1 MTPNE
6 LLEISNAFRP
16 GKAAGHDRIPISI
29 IKKSIQII
37 AVPLAHIINLSISH
51 GIVPDHMKIARVIPL
66 FKGGDRSLFTNYRP
80 ISILPS
86 FSKFLEK
93 VVYNRLYNYLSKLE
107 ILCHNQFGFRKNHS
121 TSLALIDL
129 YEKISLALDRNEH
142 AVGVFLDLSKAFD
155 TVDHNIL
162 LDKLEHYGIRGVA
175 LDWVR
180 SYLSNRL
187 QFVQFNGQCSSPQT
201 ICCSVPQGSIL
212 GPLFFLLYINDL
224 NNVSS
229 LVELIL
235 FADDT
240 NLFMSHKDPVY
251 LAASLNSELN
261 KLSTWFKANKLSL
274 NLKKTN
280 FMLYKPRQKRYH
292 FPMQVCINEQRIEQV
307 KETVFLGVVLDE
319 HLSWKPHIS
328 QVARKISKSIGVI
341 NRARFFLPKPCLK
354 TLYYCLVYPYLHYC
368 IIVWGST
375 YKTNLRRLVS
385 LQKRVIRIISKSTFD
400 SHSDPIFKELELL
413 KLSDIRQLELGK
425 LMFSLNHSL
434 LPPKFNNYFSL
445 NKQVHSYATRHA
457 NDFHLPSCR
466 INLRKFSVSFQ
477 GPTYYNT
484 IENDIKESNSLHL
497 FKTKLKKKLYMNY

>member
-1 MTPNE
+1 MTLHCRKKI
-6 LLEISNAFRP
+6 LL
-16 GKAAGHDRIPISI
+16 
-29 IKKSIQII
+29 IKFD
-37 AVPLAHIINLSISH
+37 
-51 GIVPDHMKIARVIPL
+51 GIVPDQMKIARMIPL
-66 FKGGDRSLFTNYRP
+66 FKAGDRSLFTNYRP

-93 VVYNRLYNYLSKLE
+93 VVYNRLHNYLSKLE
-107 ILCHNQFGFRKNHS
+107 ILCDDQFGFRKNHS

-129 YEKISLALDRNEH
+129 YEKISLALDHNEH

-162 LDKLEHYGIRGVA
+162 LDKLEHYGIRGLA

-201 ICCSVPQGSIL
+201 ISCGVPQGSIL

-224 NNVSS
+224 NNVSM

-280 FMLYKPRQKRYH
+280 FMLFKPRQKKYH
-292 FPMQVCINEQRIEQV
+292 FPLQICINEQRIEQV

-434 LPPKFNNYFSL
+434 LPSKFNIYFSL

-457 NDFHLPSCR
+457 NDFHLPFCR
-466 INLRKFSVSFQ
+466 TNLRKFSVSFQ
-477 GPTYYNT
+477 GPTYYNS
-484 IENDIKESNSLHL
+484 IGNDIKESNSLHL